1 MSESTLK
8 IEDVLQVVAEL
19 KKMRDRL
26 DAMVR
31 DLEAKLEGSRTVG
44 QQMKD
49 LTEEFVKLWARRYG
63 RPYVHGGAKDAT
75 ALKRLLKSLDPAEI
89 RRRMVFYFSNDDPFY
104 AKAAHSITMFAS
116 TINQHVGA
124 SEQRALEQPA
134 AAPADCRHQPPCRS
148 NVEHTRRVQQ
158 EIRA

>member
-1 MSESTLK
+1 MAESTLK
-8 IEDVLQVVAEL
+8 IEDVQHVVVEL

-26 DAMVR
+26 ETMIR
-31 DLEAKLEGSRTVG
+31 DLEAKLEGSRTLG
-44 QQMKD
+44 QQMKE

-63 RPYVHGGAKDAT
+63 RQYIHGGAKDAT
-75 ALKRLLKSLDPAEI
+75 AIKRLLKALEPQEI

-104 AKAAHSITMFAS
+104 AKAAHSLTMFAS

-124 SEQRALEQPA
+124 SEQRGLEQPA
-134 AAPADCRHQPPCRS
+134 APPADCRHQPPCRS

>member
-8 IEDVLQVVAEL
+8 IEDVQHVVAEL
-19 KKMRDRL
+19 KKIRDRI
-26 DAMVR
+26 DGMVR
-31 DLEAKLEGSRTVG
+31 DLEAKLEGSRTMG
-44 QQMKD
+44 QHMKE

-63 RPYVHGGAKDAT
+63 RQYIHGGAKDAT
-75 ALKRLLKSLDPAEI
+75 ALKRLLKALEPAEI

-104 AKAAHSITMFAS
+104 AKAAHSLTMFAS

-124 SEQRALEQPA
+124 AEQRGLEQPA
-134 AAPADCRHQPPCRS
+134 TAIDCKHRPPCRS
-148 NVEHTRRVQQ
+148 DVEHTRRVQQ